1 MENIFIDINCP
12 VCGGTRFKAVWRAT
26 PRQFLNDFRKSYYNI
41 DALGIDYDT
50 KFYIKKCKSC
60 SFVFVNPQ
68 FRSDIYDVVYNEAKV
83 EQHDKKQWQHQE
95 GDLKHLY
102 NTYHKWHAA
111 KSLMKCISYFRKRF
125 EKAKNDRQKRISLL
139 DYVCGN
145 GHILDLCGIFGI
157 EAVGVDVDRSRIQ
170 FCMIKGLN
178 VCHPDQLDKEK
189 KFDIVIST
197 SVVEHVHDLNHY
209 FADISS
215 RLKNGGLLHITRL
228 SPTVIKRESKKGQ
241 YRLVMP
247 FEHINYF
254 TPRSLD
260 ILAKKYSLKRIKIAK
275 LFQPI
280 SSPCDYV
287 KPFLKHFVFAGFNPA
302 GTFQADLVKA

>member
-12 VCGGTRFKAVWRAT
+12 VCGGTGFKTVWRAT

-95 GDLKHLY
+95 GNLKHLY

-111 KSLMKCISYFRKRF
+111 RELMRCISYLHKRF
-125 EKAKNDRQKRISLL
+125 EKPKNENQQQIKLL
-139 DYVCGN
+139 DYGCGY
-145 GHILDLCGIFGI
+145 GHLLELCRIFEIDGTGVDI
-157 EAVGVDVDRSRIQ
+157 DKYRVQLCKNKGLKVYHPEEVGV
-170 FCMIKGLN
+170 GN
-178 VCHPDQLDKEK
+178 

-197 SVVEHVHDLNHY
+197 SVVEHVHDLHGY
-209 FADISS
+209 FRYISD
-215 RLKNGGLLHITRL
+215 RLETGGYLHLMGLNPAI
-228 SPTVIKRESKKGQ
+228 IKKERNRGE

-254 TPRSLD
+254 TARSLD
-260 ILAKKYSLKRIKIAK
+260 VLVEKHALKRIKVGN

-280 SSPCDYV
+280 IKPIDYII
-287 KPFLKHFVFAGFNPA
+287 PFLKNFVFGGFYPT
-302 GTFQADLVKA
+302 GTFEADLVKL